1 MSYMCVETYHKA
13 WNTLEGMVLFR
24 LWFRKDG
31 SEAAALGRTKEA
43 RPLRVVSREQVR

>member
-1 MSYMCVETYHKA
+1 MCVQTYHKA

-31 SEAAALGRTKEA
+31 SGAAALGRIKGA
-43 RPLRVVSREQVR
+43 RPLRVVSLKQVR